1 MKEYY
6 KIMED
11 ILEMEYRIRATIY
24 VLDELEKSYSEETD
38 FKEKY
43 LMSVFK
49 GGLSSI
55 QGNAR
60 ETIHYIDQ
68 LIAEGKQKKQ

>member
-11 ILEMEYRIRATIY
+11 ILEMEYRIKATIY
-24 VLDELEKSYSEETD
+24 VLEELENFYSEETD

-43 LMSVFK
+43 LVSVVK
-49 GGLSSI
+49 EVLSS
-55 QGNAR
+55 R
-60 ETIHYIDQ
+60 EIITYIDE
-68 LIAEGKQKKQ
+68 LTAENKLQK

>member
-11 ILEMEYRIRATIY
+11 ILEVEYRIKATIY
-24 VLDELEKSYSEETD
+24 VLEELENFYSEETD

-43 LMSVFK
+43 LVSVVK
-49 GGLSSI
+49 GVLSSI
-55 QGNAR
+55 QSN
-60 ETIHYIDQ
+60 TIEIITYIDE
-68 LIAEGKQKKQ
+68 LTAENKLQK

>member
-11 ILEMEYRIRATIY
+11 ILEMEYRIKATIY
-24 VLDELEKSYSEETD
+24 VLEELENFYSEETD

-43 LMSVFK
+43 LVSVVK
-49 GGLSSI
+49 EVLSSI
-55 QGNAR
+55 QSNTK
-60 ETIHYIDQ
+60 EIITYIDE
-68 LIAEGKQKKQ
+68 LTAENKLQK

>member
-11 ILEMEYRIRATIY
+11 ILEMEYRIKATIY
-24 VLDELEKSYSEETD
+24 VLEELENFYSEETD

-43 LMSVFK
+43 LVSVVK
-49 GGLSSI
+49 EVLSSI
-55 QGNAR
+55 QSNTR
-60 ETIHYIDQ
+60 EIITYIDE
-68 LIAEGKQKKQ
+68 LTAENKLQK

>member
-11 ILEMEYRIRATIY
+11 ILEVEYRIKATIY
-24 VLDELEKSYSEETD
+24 VLEELENFYSEETD

-43 LMSVFK
+43 LVSVVK
-49 GGLSSI
+49 GFSVLFRVI
-55 QGNAR
+55 Q
-60 ETIHYIDQ
+60 
-68 LIAEGKQKKQ
+68 